1 MRNPP
6 WIYLAGHVGIV
17 LALALLCANL
27 LAPAFAQAAEES
39 VKEEA
44 EPIVDLAPVI
54 VDGENLFFVIG
65 VSAEPAEKRA
75 AVSGGEKVCH

>member
-6 WIYLAGHVGIV
+6 WIYLAGRVGIA

-27 LAPAFAQAAEES
+27 LAPAAFARAAEES

-54 VDGENLFFVIG
+54 VDGEELFFVIG
-65 VSAEPAEKRA
+65 VSAERPRNARRISQS
-75 AVSGGEKVCH
+75 VS